1 MVSCFVKRC
10 SNQSGLSKCVSYN
23 KLPCKKIKDKRDAW
37 IKVMSRSVLH
47 KPFHV
52 CSVYSM
58 EDSFDESQELKGLL
72 LGIKSKYLLKPD
84 AFPPYPRIEKSLRKQ
99 GHPI

>member
-37 IKVMSRSVLH
+37 IKVMSRSVVH

-52 CSVYSM
+52 CSVY
-58 EDSFDESQELKGLL
+58 LWKIPLT
-72 LGIKSKYLLKPD
+72 KVKN
-84 AFPPYPRIEKSLRKQ
+84 
-99 GHPI
+99 